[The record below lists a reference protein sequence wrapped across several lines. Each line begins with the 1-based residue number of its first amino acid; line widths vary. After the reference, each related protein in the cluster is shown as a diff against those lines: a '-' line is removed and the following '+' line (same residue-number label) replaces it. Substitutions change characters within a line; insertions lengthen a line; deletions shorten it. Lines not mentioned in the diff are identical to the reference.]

1 MTHPALYL
9 QAFSPRLEAVFD
21 AQELYALATMM
32 EEKQL
37 RIYTDLAEP
46 VRADTL
52 QEHDAVPD
60 EAEAK
65 DWIATF
71 VDDIAAAT
79 ARGSS

>member
-1 MTHPALYL
+1 
-9 QAFSPRLEAVFD
+9 
-21 AQELYALATMM
+21 MM

-37 RIYTDLAEP
+37 RIYTDLDEP
-46 VRADTL
+46 MRADTL

-79 ARGSS
+79 VRGSS